1 MRIIVMGYLLLMIGL
16 GGSVLMGDG
25 QQRQPFYKNPRW
37 LQTIRVSGLLQ
48 LWAWETRNRW
58 WEAEWHITFQ
68 PQKGNNF
75 PTGYRWKAGR
85 LTPAEYLYYTY
96 QPELQFYPPEVA
108 QLLDRQVGR
117 LSHRISISPL
127 DLIDAAIHF
136 FQKYQFR
143 SALDSHTLLVLT
155 PRQMRLLSILWKQ
168 KFLTPAALYQ
178 QFSQQFPDEALVF
191 AELKRDLKKLKQL
204 KLLKFS
210 SQGRFT
216 YVMPRVSRSYFL
228 YSLREAFRN
237 VDALQH
243 SSDYQHLKQL
253 LQIVQED

>member
-1 MRIIVMGYLLLMIGL
+1 MRIMAIGYLLLMISL
-16 GGSVLMGDG
+16 KGSVLMGGG
-25 QQRQPFYKNPRW
+25 QPRQPFYKNPRW

-58 WEAEWHITFQ
+58 WGEEWHITFQ
-68 PQKGNNF
+68 PQKGNN
-75 PTGYRWKAGR
+75 PHTGYRWKAGT

-117 LSHRISISPL
+117 LSHRISIAPL

-136 FQKYQFR
+136 FQKYRFR
-143 SALDSHTLLVLT
+143 SALDYHTLLVLT
-155 PRQMRLLSILWKQ
+155 PRQLRLLSILWKQ
-168 KFLTPAALYQ
+168 NFLTPAALYQ

-204 KLLKFS
+204 KLVNFS

-243 SSDYQHLKQL
+243 SGAYQHFKQL
-253 LQIVQED
+253 LQIMQGD